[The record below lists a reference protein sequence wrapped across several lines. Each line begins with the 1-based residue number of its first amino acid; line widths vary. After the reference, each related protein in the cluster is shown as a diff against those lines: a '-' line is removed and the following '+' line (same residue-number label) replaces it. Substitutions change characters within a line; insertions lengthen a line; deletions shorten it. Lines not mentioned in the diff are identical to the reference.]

1 MAVET
6 TPRDLARLRAA
17 EVAERGRSPL
27 ADAFRQL
34 VKNRLAVG
42 SGIFL
47 IALTL
52 VAVFTDT
59 AAIAIFTGEEPRP
72 LLAPYGFAEVNF
84 RYHDEGLFTRTED
97 GKFYL
102 LGVDYLG
109 RDLLSRTL
117 YGTRVSL
124 AVAIVAATVSLVVGL
139 TYGLISGYA
148 SARVDNLMM
157 RFVDFLY
164 GFPLIIFIILMQV
177 YFKALSRHGGGG
189 EGIADLF
196 IGIDQAL
203 GGMFFVFIAI
213 GLINWLQMARIARGQ
228 TLSYK
233 EKEFVEAAQAVGASN
248 RRIIFRHLLP
258 NILGPLIVAETLQI
272 PGYIFL
278 EAFLSFIGLGVN
290 PPTPSWGL
298 MISETYQGL
307 RSFPHEVFVPAAAL
321 TLTTLAFNF
330 LGDGL
335 RDAFDP
341 RLRGTR

>member
-6 TPRDLARLRAA
+6 TPQDLARLR
-17 EVAERGRSPL
+17 VAQVPRRGRSPL

-34 VKNRLAVG
+34 RKNRLAVV

-47 IALTL
+47 IILIL
-52 VAVFTDT
+52 VAIFTDT
-59 AAIAIFTGEEPRP
+59 VLISIFTGGESRP
-72 LLAPYGFAEVNF
+72 LIAPYHYAEVNF
-84 RYHDEGLFTRTED
+84 RYHDLSLFARTDD
-97 GKFYL
+97 GKFFL

-109 RDLLSRTL
+109 RDILSRTL

-124 AVAIVAATVSLVVGL
+124 AVAFVAATVSLIVGL
-139 TYGLISGYA
+139 TYGLISGY
-148 SARVDNLMM
+148 SSTRVDNLMM

-177 YFKALSRHGGGG
+177 YFKALSRKGGGG
-189 EGIADLF
+189 GIAQAF
-196 IGIDQAL
+196 IDIDKAL
-203 GGMFFVFIAI
+203 GGMFFVFVAL
-213 GLINWLQMARIARGQ
+213 GLINWLGMARIARGQ
-228 TLSYK
+228 TLSFK
-233 EKEFVEAAQAVGASN
+233 EKEFVEAARAVGASN
-248 RRIIFRHLLP
+248 RRIVLRHLLP
-258 NILGPLIVAETLQI
+258 NILGPCIVYETLQI

-298 MISETYQGL
+298 MISETYAAL
-307 RSFPHEVFVPAAAL
+307 RTFPHEVFVPAAAL

-341 RLRGTR
+341 RLRGE